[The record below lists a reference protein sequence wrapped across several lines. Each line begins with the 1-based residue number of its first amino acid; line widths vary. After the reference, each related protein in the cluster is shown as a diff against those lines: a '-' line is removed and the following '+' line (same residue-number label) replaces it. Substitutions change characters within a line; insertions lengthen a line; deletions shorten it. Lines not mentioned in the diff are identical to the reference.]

1 MAIHTN
7 RSRFWLVALAL
18 VSAGLMSL
26 FFVVQ
31 LDSTK
36 GVAVSP
42 SAPKPSI
49 LDETIAADST
59 TIAKSQVDTKLNAGS
74 EKQLLNQRTK
84 EKVDRRVIVYLKS
97 RRHIVTVYSSS
108 EGPKFGLSSRDG
120 KLLAAE
126 LSVSELKDQYPE
138 LYRMYN
144 SSYAEAWAG
153 L

>member
-1 MAIHTN
+1 MTIHTN

-26 FFVVQ
+26 LFVVQ

-42 SAPKPSI
+42 SAPKPNVV
-49 LDETIAADST
+49 DETIAADS
-59 TIAKSQVDTKLNAGS
+59 
-74 EKQLLNQRTK
+74 LNQRTK
-84 EKVDRRVIVYLKS
+84 GKVDRRVIVYLKS

-108 EGPKFGLSSRDG
+108 DGQKFGLSSRDG
-120 KLLAAE
+120 KVLAAE